1 MGRAARNPGGTGGG
15 GYRDYPQGVPDSMML
30 ASVQKLCKLEP
41 QGGTGG
47 VESVPEKEFNRR
59 KLAQEEEKGA
69 PMQRNSWGLARHQA
83 YQPCEES
90 QFLNSKLFI
99 LCSGFSG
106 GEMPKANR
114 AQHTHLT
121 G

>member
-1 MGRAARNPGGTGGG
+1 
-15 GYRDYPQGVPDSMML
+15 ML
-30 ASVQKLCKLEP
+30 LESVQKMCKLGQ
-41 QGGTGG
+41 QGGKSGIG
-47 VESVPEKEFNRR
+47 VEVVMRKEFNRR
-59 KLAQEEEKGA
+59 KQALEEEKGA

-83 YQPCEES
+83 YQPREES
-90 QFLNSKLFI
+90 QLLNSKLFV